1 MLIDLSRV
9 RVSGQLSAFATG
21 FADHMT
27 RQGYSPHQTRL
38 QLLLL
43 NHLSNWLAS
52 EGLVVGE
59 LRAKEVEQFQ
69 LSRHE
74 AGYSF
79 LRSIRAMQ
87 PILGYLRGLGIVPA
101 ALSPPV
107 SGVLEA
113 ALARYRGYL
122 ILERGIR
129 NASAS
134 RYIELMR
141 PFLQTK
147 VLPDGLALDLR
158 SLTAAD
164 VISFVVTNCSR
175 LSPGTAG
182 LTVTALRSLLGFLYV
197 DGAIDRSL
205 VSAVPTVPGRRLTGL
220 PKGLASDQ
228 VQRLL
233 ASCNTSTR
241 SGCRD
246 FAVLT
251 MLVRLGLRAGEV
263 AKLQLEHIDWRAG
276 EIVIAHSKGNRTER
290 LPLPADVGEAIAAYL
305 RRGRP
310 ASTPQG
316 RTVFVRI
323 TAPHHALTTG
333 AVTQIVR
340 HAGERCGFEPIHAH
354 RLRHTAATLMLR
366 GGASLPEIGQLL
378 RHRNAI
384 TTSIYAKVDRDA
396 LRSIARPWPGDVA

>member
-9 RVSGQLSAFATG
+9 RVSGPLSAFATG

-59 LRAKEVEQFQ
+59 LRAKEVERFQ

-107 SGVLEA
+107 SGVHEA

-182 LTVTALRSLLGFLYV
+182 LTVSALRSLLGFLYV

-233 ASCNTSTR
+233 ASCDTSTR

-263 AKLQLEHIDWRAG
+263 AKLQLDDIDWRAG

-305 RRGRP
+305 RHGRP
-310 ASTPQG
+310 ASTQG